1 MWHQL
6 VESIK
11 KVRSMAYCL
20 DDLKYLMSRLR
31 EPITGCPWDIAQT
44 YKSIAPST
52 IEEAYEVVDAIE
64 TEDKLQLKE
73 ELGDLLFQVVFYSQ
87 LGTEDESFDF
97 DDIVDSLTTK
107 LIRRHPHVFPDNDLH
122 GRINFTRTAQDQQKI
137 KAHWEEIKQQ
147 ERQRKGKGGILDDVP
162 LGLPALSR
170 SVKLQKR
177 ASSVGF
183 DWQEISSVL
192 LKVKEEITELE
203 DAIAADDIEHINEEF
218 GDVLF
223 SMTNLSRHLNI
234 NPEVSLRDAS
244 RKFESRFRFIETSLA
259 SDNLAFEQVS
269 SAELEQLW
277 LKAKSAEKAE
287 NQQI

>member
-1 MWHQL
+1 MG
-6 VESIK
+6 
-11 KVRSMAYCL
+11 
-20 DDLKYLMSRLR
+20 
-31 EPITGCPWDIAQT
+31 T
-44 YKSIAPST
+44 
-52 IEEAYEVVDAIE
+52 IE

-259 SDNLAFEQVS
+259 SENLAFEQVS
-269 SAELEQLW
+269 SAGLLG
-277 LKAKSAEKAE
+277 
-287 NQQI
+287 